1 MVLIRYLNKLKL
13 SGQTIVHAS
22 HFEKAAYS
30 NQLEEN
36 QTEINN
42 DYTPIDLV
50 CFPETDDLVKIRNHF
65 ILITNPLEFDKFHQ
79 NWNKII
85 QN

>member
-50 CFPETDDLVKIRNHF
+50 CFPETDD
-65 ILITNPLEFDKFHQ
+65 
-79 NWNKII
+79 
-85 QN
+85 